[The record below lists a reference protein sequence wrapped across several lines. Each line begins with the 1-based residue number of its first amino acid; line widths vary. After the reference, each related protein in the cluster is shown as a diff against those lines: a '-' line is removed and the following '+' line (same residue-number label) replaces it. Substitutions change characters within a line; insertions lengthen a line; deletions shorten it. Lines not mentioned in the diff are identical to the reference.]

1 MEFLIAG
8 LLVLVLAV
16 TLVNGQLLEREARR
30 HFCEVKDLLAETNG
44 HLMALSTEEARTE
57 ASLTAIWKTLQER
70 KDLDKEDIFPLLAR
84 LKELLGEASSRGDEE
99 ARQSRAIEEGIAN
112 LLSYS
117 VGKGREEP
125 S

>member
-8 LLVLVLAV
+8 LLALDLAV
-16 TLVNGQLLEREARR
+16 TLVSGCLLKRETVEKL
-30 HFCEVKDLLAETNG
+30 CDVKKRLDMVNRSLLGVN
-44 HLMALSTEEARTE
+44 EAIE
-57 ASLTAIWKTLQER
+57 N
-70 KDLDKEDIFPLLAR
+70 
-84 LKELLGEASSRGDEE
+84 LGEASSRGDEE
-99 ARQSRAIEEGIAN
+99 DRQSRAIEKGIAN